1 MVDVEMRFYGVIG
14 FLVRYLFSLV
24 MYNVVFRVFGINVV
38 YLVFEV
44 FLEEFGEVIGGV
56 KVFGIFG
63 LNVIMFYK
71 EVVIYF
77 FDLFFEDL
85 GEIGS
90 VNMVVNRKGRLEG
103 YIIDGLGVR
112 RVFER
117 VIELGGRRIFII
129 GVGGVGKVIVY
140 EFFRDNEVVV
150 FNRIFEKVKVLE
162 CFGIMGDVLNRENF
176 GEYLEWVEVL
186 INVIFVGMNFWE
198 IFVFVELLRRDFV
211 VMDIVYKF
219 LKMCFFIE
227 VELRG
232 CKIVDGFWMFVY

>member
-90 VNMVVNRKGRLEG
+90 VNM
-103 YIIDGLGVR
+103 
-112 RVFER
+112 
-117 VIELGGRRIFII
+117 
-129 GVGGVGKVIVY
+129 
-140 EFFRDNEVVV
+140 VV